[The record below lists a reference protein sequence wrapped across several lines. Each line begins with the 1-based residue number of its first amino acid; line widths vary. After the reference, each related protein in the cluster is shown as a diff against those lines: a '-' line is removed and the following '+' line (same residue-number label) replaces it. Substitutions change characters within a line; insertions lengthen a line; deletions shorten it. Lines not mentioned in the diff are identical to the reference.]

1 MMNLGV
7 ASGVTPL
14 GLASPRGLRV
24 RVVTGAVAAIVLASF
39 ANAVTV
45 TGALVADDAGATPKL
60 YHAGLVLAGGLLALR
75 GRIVRPRTELLV
87 YFAVTVAATLL
98 AYLVLEPRVAG
109 VKLLVA
115 LAVALVGT
123 ELGRVA
129 GRASVLRAC
138 RIASVAFLVLVTVK
152 NVQHV
157 PAFIAYLANPFGHPE
172 VPTLAGGGLNLEA
185 TWLALSS
192 TFLIGTVLFVP
203 FAVAAAAT
211 SALYASRAGLVVV
224 GLAACTAMV
233 HAWSGWRLSRAQ
245 SRSASPEQP
254 RVHASR
260 SRRMLRR
267 AVLVLTAGGAMIA
280 LGVAIITVRQFGDP
294 AYVAQRFSA
303 IGEEPGS
310 MGRLTLW
317 RGGMR
322 VFAEF
327 PLGVGLGNAVPML
340 RRTLGVDVP
349 EDNLHNIYLQHAVET
364 GVPGLLA
371 LLIFGTMAARR
382 LVASRFRDHLLVF
395 VCGYLVAGVIQFT
408 GVDAIFWLIYGL
420 QTGVSRG
427 DANV

>member
-60 YHAGLVLAGGLLALR
+60 YHAGLALAGGLLALR

-185 TWLALSS
+185 TCSPCRRRSS
-192 TFLIGTVLFVP
+192 
-203 FAVAAAAT
+203 
-211 SALYASRAGLVVV
+211 SARCCSCRSRWRRRQRARSTRVGRASWSWASRPALRWCTRGAGGGCRVRSRVPRLPSNH
-224 GLAACTAMV
+224 ACT
-233 HAWSGWRLSRAQ
+233 RAG
-245 SRSASPEQP
+245 RAGCSA
-254 RVHASR
+254 
-260 SRRMLRR
+260 
-267 AVLVLTAGGAMIA
+267 
-280 LGVAIITVRQFGDP
+280 
-294 AYVAQRFSA
+294 
-303 IGEEPGS
+303 EPS
-310 MGRLTLW
+310 
-317 RGGMR
+317 
-322 VFAEF
+322 
-327 PLGVGLGNAVPML
+327 
-340 RRTLGVDVP
+340 
-349 EDNLHNIYLQHAVET
+349 
-364 GVPGLLA
+364 
-371 LLIFGTMAARR
+371 
-382 LVASRFRDHLLVF
+382 S
-395 VCGYLVAGVIQFT
+395 
-408 GVDAIFWLIYGL
+408 
-420 QTGVSRG
+420 SS
-427 DANV
+427 